1 MRNQGKIEGAWR
13 IMVLGFPIPNLLY
26 LLMMLVD
33 VVLPVNL
40 VHEIVL
46 LIAIVHSSKRN
57 ISLFIILMNF

>member
-1 MRNQGKIEGAWR
+1 MRNQGKIEG
-13 IMVLGFPIPNLLY
+13 VLQTMFFGFPIPNLLY
-26 LLMMLVD
+26 FLMMLVD